1 MNLRPEYIEQAFTK
15 FAKAVIKRARYN
27 LTREGHKASGKL
39 YKSLDNWEVKVSK
52 AGSVT
57 LVFAYEEYGDYQ
69 DKGVKGAANFKS
81 HRMKE
86 PTPYKYKNKMPP
98 FKDLERWVKLKGIQF
113 RDGKGRFQS
122 HRSTAFRIQ
131 RSIFQKGIP
140 QTLFFTKPFRQNFK
154 KLPPDILKAFG
165 DDLDS
170 FLGGIN
176 R

>member
-1 MNLRPEYIEQAFTK
+1 MLEPDYVQQTFER
-15 FAKAVIKRARYN
+15 FAKAVVKQARSN
-27 LTREGHKASGKL
+27 LTRGNHKASGKL
-39 YKSLDNWEVKVSK
+39 YKSLDKWSVKVSK

-69 DKGVKGAANFKS
+69 DKGVKGAANFRR

-86 PTPYKYKNKMPP
+86 PTPYKFTNKMPP
-98 FKDLERWVKLKGIQF
+98 LKDLERWVKMKGIQF

-122 HRSTAFRIQ
+122 HRSTAFRVQ

-165 DDLDS
+165 DDIEG